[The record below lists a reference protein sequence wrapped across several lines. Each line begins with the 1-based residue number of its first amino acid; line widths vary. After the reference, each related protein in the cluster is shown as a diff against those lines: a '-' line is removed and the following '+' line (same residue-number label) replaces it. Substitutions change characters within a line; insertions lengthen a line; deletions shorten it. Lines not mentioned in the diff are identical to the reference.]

1 MSKGEPPGFVW
12 SYRDLLWAL
21 VITFM
26 AMSVLALVAATQQ
39 RNALVE
45 PQANLL
51 FTLHWDDAS
60 NSDVDLWVRA
70 PGETPVGYLHEGDT
84 TANLVR
90 DDLGRKKDKKSR
102 NQEMTMARGTPA
114 GEWVVNVMLFASY
127 DSRFPVKA
135 TAEVIRVGRRG
146 TRTLVSRTVAL
157 DHVGQ
162 QVTVARF
169 TLDAHGSLVPGSVN
183 DLPVPLYAREIDP

>member
-1 MSKGEPPGFVW
+1 MRKGEPPGFVW

-26 AMSVLALVAATQQ
+26 AMSVLALVVATQQ
-39 RNALVE
+39 RNALVK

-51 FTLHWDDAS
+51 FTLHWDDSS

-114 GEWVVNVMLFASY
+114 GEWVVNVVLYASY
-127 DSRFPVKA
+127 DRRYPVKA
-135 TAEVIRVGRRG
+135 TAEVLKVGARG
-146 TRTLVSRTVAL
+146 AQTLVARTVTL
-157 DHVGQ
+157 SHEGQ
-162 QVTVARF
+162 QITVARF
-169 TLDAHGSLVPGSVN
+169 TLDADGNLVPGSVN
-183 DLPVPLYAREIDP
+183 DLPMALYARQIDP

>member
-1 MSKGEPPGFVW
+1 LRKGEPPGFVW

-26 AMSVLALVAATQQ
+26 AMSVLALVVTTQQ
-39 RNALVE
+39 RKTLAK

-60 NSDVDLWVRA
+60 NSDVDLWVQA

-114 GEWVVNVMLFASY
+114 GEWVVNVVLYASY
-127 DSRFPVKA
+127 DRRYPVKA
-135 TAEVIRVGRRG
+135 TAEVLKVGVRG
-146 TRTLVSRTVAL
+146 AQTLVSRAVAL
-157 DHVGQ
+157 SHEGQ
-162 QVTVARF
+162 QITVARF
-169 TLDAHGSLVPGSVN
+169 TLDADGNLVPGSVN
-183 DLPVPLYAREIDP
+183 DLPMSLYARQIDP